1 MQFIKN
7 FFNHDK
13 TIIGLSGLRKRKE
26 YLKITIPDN
35 YKKTYIGNFEQNY
48 LLFYILNGTIYKLG
62 FIGELWFAVGE
73 AISLPQICENQR

>member
-26 YLKITIPDN
+26 YVKVTIPES
-35 YKKTYIGNFEQNY
+35 YKKTFITNTSQNF
-48 LLFYILNGTIYKLG
+48 LLI
-62 FIGELWFAVGE
+62 
-73 AISLPQICENQR
+73 